1 MRGILLVDKPKGWS
15 SYDVIRFL
23 KRKFLLKGKIGHAGT
38 LDPMA
43 TGLLIILLGDTT
55 RKFAEFQRIKKE
67 YIATLEFGKETDTF
81 DAEGKI
87 VREYG
92 GEIKIIRDEVEKI
105 LAKFHGEIMQTPP
118 AHSALKMGGQPA
130 YKLARRGESPEMA
143 LRKVFVYEAK
153 VLNVSGKN
161 AEILFSVSS
170 GTYIRS
176 LARDIGRELGYG
188 AYLSVLRRTK
198 IGDFSVEQAK
208 LPENILE
215 SDVIAQRGL
224 IRI

>member
-1 MRGILLVDKPKGWS
+1 MHGILLLDKPKGWS

-23 KRKFLLKGKIGHAGT
+23 KRKFLLKGRIGHAGT

-43 TGLLIILLGDTT
+43 TGLLIILLGDAT
-55 RKFAEFQRIKKE
+55 RKFAEFQKMKKE

-81 DAEGKI
+81 DAEGKV
-87 VREYG
+87 VREYAG
-92 GEIKIIRDEVEKI
+92 DIKISHGELEKI
-105 LAKFHGEIMQTPP
+105 LAEFRGEILQTPP
-118 AHSALKMGGQPA
+118 AHSALKIGGQPA
-130 YKLARRGESPEMA
+130 YKLARRGKSPEMQP
-143 LRKVFVYEAK
+143 RKVFIYEAK
-153 VLNVSGKN
+153 VLSVAGET

-208 LPENILE
+208 LPE
-215 SDVIAQRGL
+215 DVSENDL
-224 IRI
+224 II